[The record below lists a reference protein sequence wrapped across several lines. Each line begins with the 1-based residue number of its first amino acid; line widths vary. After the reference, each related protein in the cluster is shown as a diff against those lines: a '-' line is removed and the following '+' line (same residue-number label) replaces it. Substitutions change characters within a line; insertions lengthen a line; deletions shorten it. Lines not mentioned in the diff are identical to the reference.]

1 VAAVEVEGRGDA
13 PCDDLEDLGPV
24 PNAGSGFP
32 AMVLT
37 HRAASDEDVDAL
49 PAAVVSAGGRITTE
63 AAQAEHGY
71 TGHMAD
77 PDGFLRKLTSA
88 GRRG

>member
-1 VAAVEVEGRGDA
+1 LAS
-13 PCDDLEDLGPV
+13 V

-49 PAAVVSAGGRITTE
+49 LAAAVSAGGRIITE

-71 TGHMAD
+71 PATWPTPTGSSGNSPMPAGAD
-77 PDGFLRKLTSA
+77 DRSPGKRH
-88 GRRG
+88 GG